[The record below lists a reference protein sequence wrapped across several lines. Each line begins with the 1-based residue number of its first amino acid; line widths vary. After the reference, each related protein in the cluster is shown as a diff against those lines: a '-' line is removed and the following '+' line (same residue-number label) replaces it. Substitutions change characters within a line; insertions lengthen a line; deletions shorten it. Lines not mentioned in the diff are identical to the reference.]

1 MVRFIYRHCDRI
13 LVQSRAFTAPIEAYG
28 ADPAR
33 ISYFPNSAEALYRPV
48 EPTSDMP
55 EAADMPNG
63 FRIMFAGNIGAAQDF
78 PTIITAARLLADNKD
93 IHWLI
98 LGDGRMR
105 EWVKGEVE
113 AHDLEA
119 TVHLLGRHPV
129 DVMPNYFAFA
139 DALLVTLRREPIF
152 ALTIPGKVQSYLA
165 SGKPIIAALDGEG
178 ARVILE
184 AGAGIAVPS
193 ESPDALAT
201 AVLELFHMSQERR
214 RTIGLRGRDY
224 FERHFEREMLMNKL
238 DRWIN
243 ELKLGI

>member
-1 MVRFIYRHCDRI
+1 MCIRDRFK
-13 LVQSRAFTAPIEAYG
+13 
-28 ADPAR
+28 
-33 ISYFPNSAEALYRPV
+33 
-48 EPTSDMP
+48 
-55 EAADMPNG
+55 
-63 FRIMFAGNIGAAQDF
+63 IMFAGNIGAAQDF
-78 PTIITAARLLADNKD
+78 STIIAAARLLADNKD

-105 EWVKGEVE
+105 EWVENQIE
-113 AHDLEA
+113 THDLHA

-139 DALLVTLRREPIF
+139 DAMLVTLRREPIF

-165 SGKPIIAALDGEG
+165 CGRPIIAALDGEG
-178 ARVILE
+178 GRVISE

-193 ESPDALAT
+193 ESPDALVT

-214 RTIGLRGRDY
+214 RTMGLRGRDY
-224 FERHFEREMLMNKL
+224 FERHFARAMLLDKL

-243 ELKLGI
+243 ELKPVI